1 MPKKTIKKT
10 PESKSVKTASATQAS
25 TQQSAVPK
33 KTSGR
38 RKPQLLRGMKD
49 ILPQEQPY
57 WDYVTES
64 STQGS
69 RAYGYERIDVPVME
83 EVGLYNRSIGA
94 ATDIIE
100 KEMYVFETKGEDM
113 VALRPEFTA
122 GICRAY
128 IEHGM
133 VNLPQP
139 VKVWT
144 SGPLFRYDRPQAGRY
159 RQFHQID
166 WEIIGSAQP
175 ALDAELISVGH
186 HLLTDL
192 GLEVIAQVNSIG
204 CRECRPGYISVL
216 KEYFKE
222 HKKNLCE
229 DCKNRLLKNPLRVLD
244 CKEEACRL
252 ITAEAPQTVDHLC
265 EACSEHFTKVL
276 EYLDEGDIGYRLQP
290 RLVRGLDYYSR
301 TTFEFILK
309 KDEAEPSPTALIGG
323 GRYDYLIA
331 DLGGA
336 GDTPAVGMAMGVE
349 RVILAIK
356 DANIEVSPAPKPDV
370 FLAQIGETA
379 RKRALPM
386 FEELRK
392 AQISVAAN
400 VSKNGLSDQ
409 LSLANRAQAKIT
421 LILGQKE
428 MIDNTIIVRDMET
441 GSQETIVQTK
451 LVETLKKRLAK

>member
-1 MPKKTIKKT
+1 MPKKAIKKPVAVKPVKKPAAPAVT
-10 PESKSVKTASATQAS
+10 PA
-25 TQQSAVPK
+25 PK

-57 WDYVTES
+57 WEYVTES
-64 STQGS
+64 SSQAA
-69 RAYGYERIDVPVME
+69 RAYGYERIEVPVME
-83 EVGLYNRSIGA
+83 EVGLFNRSIGS

-100 KEMYVFETKGEDM
+100 KEMYTFETKGEDM

-133 VNLPQP
+133 INLPQP
-139 VKVWT
+139 VKLWT
-144 SGPLFRYDRPQAGRY
+144 TGPLFRYDRPQAGRY
-159 RQFHQID
+159 RQFHQVD

-175 ALDAELISVGH
+175 ALDAELISVGF

-192 GLEVIAQVNSIG
+192 GLQTIAQVNSIG

-229 DCKNRLLKNPLRVLD
+229 DCKNRLQKNPLRVLD
-244 CKEEACRL
+244 CKEEACRM

-276 EYLDEGDIGYRLQP
+276 EYLDEGDIIYKLQP

-309 KDEAEPSPTALIGG
+309 SDEAEPSPTALLGG
-323 GRYDYLIA
+323 GRYDYLIS
-331 DLGGA
+331 DLGG
-336 GDTPAVGMAMGVE
+336 GETPAVGMAMGVE

-356 DANIEVSPAPKPDV
+356 EANIEVSPAPTPDV

-379 RKRALPM
+379 RKRALRM

-392 AQISVAAN
+392 AEISVAAN

-409 LSLANRAQAKIT
+409 LSLANRAKAKIT

-428 MIDNTIIVRDMET
+428 MIDNTIIVRDMEN
-441 GSQETIVQTK
+441 GSQETIVQDK

>member
-1 MPKKTIKKT
+1 MPKKTTKK
-10 PESKSVKTASATQAS
+10 PVAMKSVKKPVAPAAQAG
-25 TQQSAVPK
+25 TPAPK
-33 KTSGR
+33 KTSSR

-57 WDYVTES
+57 WDYVGES
-64 STQGS
+64 SLQAS
-69 RAYGYERIDVPVME
+69 RAYGYERIEVPVME
-83 EVGLYNRSIGA
+83 EIGLFNRSIGA
-94 ATDIIE
+94 ATDIVE
-100 KEMYVFETKGEDM
+100 QEMYTFETKGEDM

-122 GICRAY
+122 GICRSY

-139 VKVWT
+139 VKLWT

-159 RQFHQID
+159 RQFHQVD

-186 HLLTDL
+186 HLLTDM
-192 GLEVIAQVNSIG
+192 GLQAIAQVNSIG

-216 KEYFKE
+216 KEYLKD

-229 DCKNRLLKNPLRVLD
+229 VCKNRLLKNPLRVLD

-265 EACSEHFTKVL
+265 EACREHFMKVL
-276 EYLDEGDIGYRLQP
+276 EYLDEGDIAYRLQP

-309 KDEAEPSPTALIGG
+309 SDEAEVSPTALIGG
-323 GRYDYLIA
+323 GRYDYLVG
-331 DLGGA
+331 DLGGS
-336 GDTPAVGMAMGVE
+336 GTETPAVGMAMGVE

-356 DANIEVSPAPKPDV
+356 ESNIEVSPAPKPDV

-379 RKRALPM
+379 RKRALRM

-392 AQISVAAN
+392 AGIAVAAN
-400 VSKNGLSDQ
+400 ISKNGLSDQ
-409 LSLANRAQAKIT
+409 MSLANRAQAKVT

-441 GSQETIVQTK
+441 GSQETIVQDK
-451 LVETLKKRLAK
+451 LVETLKKRLSQ